1 MVIYADVLVVLNFF
15 VTYLLL
21 LCAKKIAGQHGNNKR
36 LLLGALIGGF
46 YALTL
51 FLPPI
56 KTILAYGAYFLVSLL
71 IIFVSFPI
79 QNTKKFLRTFA
90 AFILANFFFAG
101 LMFLIFWKFSPKGM
115 LYQNGSIYFD
125 IDVKILVIASSICF
139 ILLECITYLLR
150 RKAPDNCYYSIILR
164 NKNKKVEAIA
174 LYDTGNTLKD
184 AFSSLPVVI
193 AEPKTFKATLGRTA
207 EELFGQMVCTES
219 KENLRLIPYTDI
231 SDSGVL
237 KAIKIDSVEIPEKK
251 ICIQPALLAES
262 IAPFANKEYNVLITS
277 DFFERSNAHVHHKNS
292 I

>member
-56 KTILAYGAYFLVSLL
+56 KTILAYSAYFLVSLL
-71 IIFVSFPI
+71 IIFVSFPM
-79 QNTKKFLRTFA
+79 QNAKKFLRTFA
-90 AFILANFFFAG
+90 AFVLANFFFAG
-101 LMFLIFWKFSPKGM
+101 LMFFIFWKFSPEGM
-115 LYQNGSIYFD
+115 LYQNGSVYFD

-139 ILLECITYLLR
+139 ILLESITYLLR

-164 NKNKKVEAIA
+164 NKNTKVEAIA

-193 AEPKTFKATLGRTA
+193 AEPKTFQATLGRTA
-207 EELFGQMVCTES
+207 DELFGQMVCAEN
-219 KENLRLIPYTDI
+219 ENLRFIPYTDI
-231 SDSGVL
+231 SNSGVL
-237 KAIKIDSVEIPEKK
+237 KAIKIDSIEIPEKK
-251 ICIQPALLAES
+251 IYIQPVLLAES
-262 IAPFANKEYNVLITS
+262 VSPFANKEYNVLITN
-277 DFFERSNAHVHHKNS
+277 DFFERSNTHVHHKNS